1 MKRGLSRAGLLLA
14 LTLLAA
20 ISVAKES
27 GTLLPVIP
35 PSAKGDQCVEPTEI
49 MRRDHMR
56 FLMHQRDD
64 TVHGGIRGA
73 KHSLVG
79 CIECHAQSNAQG
91 AAIPVNAEGQ
101 FCQSCHSFTGVRMD
115 CFECHAAVPA
125 EKQSRSAWSKMMPAQ
140 ALCFGK
146 AALPGVN

>member
-20 ISVAKES
+20 VSVAKES

-35 PSAKGDQCVEPTEI
+35 PSAKGEQCVEPTEV

-79 CIECHAQSNAQG
+79 CIECHAQSNAQN
-91 AAIPVNAEGQ
+91 AAIPVNDEGQ

-125 EKQSRSAWSKMMPAQ
+125 EKQSRSAWSKMMLAQ
-140 ALCFGK
+140 ASCFGK